1 MVNRKRNRPIKG
13 DFFFCKN
20 PIFVSLIKRINM
32 NSDKLIKIANILDEK
47 NLYALAD
54 KLDKIAQTSTSGLW
68 YHENPNAAWY
78 DPANWAQHFDAF
90 SGRQT
95 MYDLGR
101 DIRTKRKLN
110 RLRNQNRDPYGIRN
124 QSQQYPIDQRQQQ
137 GQPQQYPLLQQNQP
151 QQYQNNILVSTT
163 PQQLVQNLLQFGKDS
178 KLSTLAQTM
187 DMYADK
193 GGTFN
198 GQPINQNQQAL
209 NLYNQVKNYPGI
221 LSPQQILSMLTG
233 TGQ

>member
-1 MVNRKRNRPIKG
+1 
-13 DFFFCKN
+13 
-20 PIFVSLIKRINM
+20 M
-32 NSDKLIKIANILDEK
+32 NSDKLIKIAKILDEK

-54 KLDKIAQTSTSGLW
+54 KVDKIAQTSTSGLW

-101 DIRTKRKLN
+101 DVRTKRKLN
-110 RLRNQNRDPYGIRN
+110 RLRNQNRDPYGVRN
-124 QSQQYPIDQRQQQ
+124 QNRQNQPQQYPQQYPQQQ
-137 GQPQQYPLLQQNQP
+137 QNQLQQYQNQPQQYPLQQQNQP
-151 QQYQNNILVSTT
+151 QQYQNPLLVSTT
-163 PQQLVQNLLQFGKDS
+163 PQQFVQNLLQFGKQNS
-178 KLSTLAQTM
+178 LKTLAQTM
-187 DMYADK
+187 DMYADQ

-198 GQPINQNQQAL
+198 GQPINQNPQAL
-209 NLYNQVKNYPGI
+209 KLFNQVENYSGI

-233 TGQ
+233 SGQ

>member
-1 MVNRKRNRPIKG
+1 MRK
-13 DFFFCKN
+13 
-20 PIFVSLIKRINM
+20 NM
-32 NSDKLIKIANILDEK
+32 NADKLIKIAKLLDEK
-47 NLYALAD
+47 NQFVLAD
-54 KLDKIAQTSTSGLW
+54 KFDKIAQTSTSGLW

-101 DIRTKRKLN
+101 DVRTKRKLN

-124 QSQQYPIDQRQQQ
+124 QNRQNQPQQFPQQYPQQQRQQQ
-137 GQPQQYPLLQQNQP
+137 GQPQQYPLVQQNQP

-163 PQQLVQNLLQFGKDS
+163 PEQFVQNLLQFGKDS
-178 KLSTLAQTM
+178 KLPSLAQTM
-187 DMYADK
+187 DMYANK

-209 NLYNQVKNYPGI
+209 NLYNQVKNYQGI
-221 LSPQQILSMLTG
+221 LSPQQILAMLTG
-233 TGQ
+233 AGQ

>member
-1 MVNRKRNRPIKG
+1 
-13 DFFFCKN
+13 
-20 PIFVSLIKRINM
+20 M
-32 NSDKLIKIANILDEK
+32 NSDKLTKIAKILDE
-47 NLYALAD
+47 NNHYALAD
-54 KLDKIAQTSTSGLW
+54 KVDKIAQTSTSGLW

-101 DIRTKRKLN
+101 DVRTKRKLN

-124 QSQQYPIDQRQQQ
+124 QNRQNQPQQFPQQYPQQQRQQQ
-137 GQPQQYPLLQQNQP
+137 GQPQQYPLVQQNQP

-163 PQQLVQNLLQFGKDS
+163 PEQFVQNLLQFGKDS
-178 KLSTLAQTM
+178 KLPSLAQTM
-187 DMYADK
+187 DMYANK

-198 GQPINQNQQAL
+198 GIHINQNQQAL
-209 NLYNQVKNYPGI
+209 NLYNQVKNYQGI
-221 LSPQQILSMLTG
+221 LSPQQILAMLTG
-233 TGQ
+233 AGQ

>member
-1 MVNRKRNRPIKG
+1 
-13 DFFFCKN
+13 
-20 PIFVSLIKRINM
+20 M
-32 NSDKLIKIANILDEK
+32 NSDKLIKIAKILDEK

-54 KLDKIAQTSTSGLW
+54 KVDKIAQTSTSGLW

-101 DIRTKRKLN
+101 DVRTKRKLN

-124 QSQQYPIDQRQQQ
+124 QNRQNQPQQFPQQYPQQQRQQQ
-137 GQPQQYPLLQQNQP
+137 GQPQQYPLVQQNQP

-163 PQQLVQNLLQFGKDS
+163 PEQFVQNLLQFGKDS
-178 KLSTLAQTM
+178 KLPSLAQTM
-187 DMYADK
+187 DMYANK

-209 NLYNQVKNYPGI
+209 NLYNQVKNYQGI
-221 LSPQQILSMLTG
+221 LSPQQILTMLSG
-233 TGQ
+233 ANR

>member
-1 MVNRKRNRPIKG
+1 
-13 DFFFCKN
+13 
-20 PIFVSLIKRINM
+20 M
-32 NSDKLIKIANILDEK
+32 NADKLIKIAKLLDEK
-47 NLYALAD
+47 NQFVLAD
-54 KLDKIAQTSTSGLW
+54 KFDKIAQTSTSGLW

-101 DIRTKRKLN
+101 DVRTKRKLN

-124 QSQQYPIDQRQQQ
+124 QNRQNQPQQFPQQFPQQYPQQQRQQQ
-137 GQPQQYPLLQQNQP
+137 GQPQQYPLVQQNQP

-163 PQQLVQNLLQFGKDS
+163 PEQFVQNLLQFGKDS
-178 KLSTLAQTM
+178 KLPSLAQTM
-187 DMYADK
+187 DMYANK

-209 NLYNQVKNYPGI
+209 NLYNQVKNYQGI
-221 LSPQQILSMLTG
+221 LSPQQILAMLTG
-233 TGQ
+233 AGQ